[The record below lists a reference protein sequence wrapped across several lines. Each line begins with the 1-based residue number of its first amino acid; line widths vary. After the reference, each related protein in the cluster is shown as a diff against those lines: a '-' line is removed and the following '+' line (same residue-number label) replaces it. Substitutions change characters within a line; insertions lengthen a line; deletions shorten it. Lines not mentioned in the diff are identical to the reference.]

1 MNKITAFYT
10 CYAGKHIPTLIIK
23 FKDIRASQGMPSVK
37 SIIMSNYLHSRSSSD
52 LKFFPAKND
61 PRPKKYPTHKLI
73 TKQYPYW

>member
-1 MNKITAFYT
+1 
-10 CYAGKHIPTLIIK
+10 
-23 FKDIRASQGMPSVK
+23 MPSVK

-73 TKQYPYW
+73 TKQ